1 MPLTTQNKLVIVFLS
16 LLLFICSVDLGYA
29 SNTASSSQALHHAK
43 FRVPGASCISCIRR
57 LEREVRQTPGVILAH
72 AVKTSP
78 FIMELYYD
86 GNILKLTT
94 IFDSLKAEGYL
105 VSDVLN
111 EPVNSIPALATS
123 KDVNPEERLKSLPA
137 DAPPLVMP

>member
-1 MPLTTQNKLVIVFLS
+1 MPLTTQSKLAVVFC
-16 LLLFICSVDLGYA
+16 LLFFIFSINLGYA
-29 SNTASSSQALHHAK
+29 SNAAATQALHHAK

-57 LEREVRQTPGVILAH
+57 LEREMRQKPGVILAH

-78 FIMELYYD
+78 FVMEIYYD
-86 GNILKLTT
+86 GNILKLNT
-94 IFDSLKAEGYL
+94 IFDSLKAEGYT

-111 EPVNSIPALATS
+111 EPVSSIPELATS

>member
-16 LLLFICSVDLGYA
+16 LVLFICNVDLGYA
-29 SNTASSSQALHHAK
+29 SNTTSSAQALHHAK

-86 GNILKLTT
+86 SNILKLTT
-94 IFDSLKAEGYL
+94 IFDSLKAEGYI